1 MSNCKEM
8 CTFIIIYLLSNSRMK
23 FQWRSFGYKSK
34 VVVLCSVANFIN
46 AADRV
51 LMPLAIVPMT
61 NEYKWSLYWQG
72 WILSAFAFGY
82 FTSQVRVYVRIFVV
96 LMPLLVFTLF
106 MHKLGQWNKIMS
118 PVGFVIKWRAVSRNI
133 IRFCE
138 EVPYRGNYSEL
149 KKELGL
155 LC

>member
-1 MSNCKEM
+1 
-8 CTFIIIYLLSNSRMK
+8 MK

-51 LMPLAIVPMT
+51 LMPLAIVPMA

-82 FTSQVRVYVRIFVV
+82 FTSQVGLFLIIFISSI
-96 LMPLLVFTLF
+96 LVIAF
-106 MHKLGQWNKIMS
+106 
-118 PVGFVIKWRAVSRNI
+118 
-133 IRFCE
+133 
-138 EVPYRGNYSEL
+138 Y
-149 KKELGL
+149 
-155 LC
+155 